1 MIKLKRYFLSILL
14 VAFVFTITPIIFL
27 RENTKNITD
36 TPADATETTAA
47 EETAYPNETISVF
60 LSANKKT
67 VEIDMFEYLCGS
79 VAEEMPLAY
88 EEEALKAQAIAIYTN
103 ALRLKN
109 NNKTDDAD
117 ISNDASTHQGYIT
130 KEQRKEKWGDD
141 YEKYEYKLESI
152 IKSVEN
158 KAIYYND
165 ELITASFFAI
175 SSGTTESAEN
185 IWGKDVKYLQSVESE
200 GDILSPK
207 YSSTVKVKKDEF
219 IDVIKTLKVTDKFDS
234 LKNAVK
240 IKETSKSGTV
250 LSVQVGSK
258 TFTGQELRE
267 AFSLRSPVFTVETS
281 KDSVTFNVKGYGHGV
296 GMSQY
301 GADYMA
307 RQGKTYIEIL
317 EHYYKGTTIK

>member
-1 MIKLKRYFLSILL
+1 MKRYFLSILS
-14 VAFVFTITPIIFL
+14 VAFVFTLTPIIFL

-36 TPADATETTAA
+36 TPADAAGTTAA
-47 EETAYPNETISVF
+47 TEVAYPNETISVF

-117 ISNDASTHQGYIT
+117 ISNDTSTHQGYIT
-130 KEQRKEKWGDD
+130 KEQRKAKWGDD

-185 IWGKDVKYLQSVESE
+185 IWGRDVKYLQSAESE

-207 YSSTVKVKKDEF
+207 YSSTVTVKKDEF
-219 IDVIKTLKVTDKFDS
+219 TNIIKTLKVTDKFDS

-240 IKETSKSGTV
+240 IKETSKAGTV
-250 LSVQVGSK
+250 LSVQVGGK

-281 KDSVTFNVKGYGHGV
+281 KDSITFNVKGYGHGV

-301 GADYMA
+301 GADYLA
-307 RQGKTYIEIL
+307 RQGKNYTEIL
-317 EHYYKGTTIK
+317 QHYYKGVEIK